1 MRYIPYIM
9 TAFSVAGTIAN
20 SFQKKWCFWLWICT
34 NIFWCGY
41 NVLNTQYAQAL
52 LYVFNFVMC
61 IVGLRKWR
69 QSETRNILEK
79 YRNRIQCYAPLGYIQ
94 KCIGKKNIT
103 DCLKCK
109 YHKINIEQD
118 INTKQSQDRIR
129 RCDDC
134 RYKIVSEIP
143 ELLLPEPLTE
153 EPQAERQEVPN
164 EPEDPFTRMSNA
176 VSEFTSA
183 LVDAVQPTLKAFEA
197 AIIDFT
203 KNYCGGDYEFLNWQ
217 NEHADPKILHRA
229 YNAPKYRTRKKNL
242 SRLKREYKKYIKRRS
257 GGK

>member
-61 IVGLRKWR
+61 IVGLIKW
-69 QSETRNILEK
+69 
-79 YRNRIQCYAPLGYIQ
+79 Q
-94 KCIGKKNIT
+94 KPQPHDQIHSCNG
-103 DCLKCK
+103 
-109 YHKINIEQD
+109 
-118 INTKQSQDRIR
+118 
-129 RCDDC
+129 C
-134 RYKIVSEIP
+134 RYKTIPVIP
-143 ELLLPEPLTE
+143 ELPFYKAQNAET
-153 EPQAERQEVPN
+153 QAERQEPK
-164 EPEDPFTRMSNA
+164 EPEEPFEKMSNT

-183 LVDAVQPTLKAFEA
+183 LIDAVQPTIKVFQEA
-197 AIIDFT
+197 INNFT
-203 KNYCGGDYEFLNWQ
+203 KYYCGGDYEFFNWQ
-217 NEHADPKILHRA
+217 NEHADLKILHRA

-257 GGK
+257 GDK

>member
-61 IVGLRKWR
+61 IVGLIKWQIP
-69 QSETRNILEK
+69 QSH
-79 YRNRIQCYAPLGYIQ
+79 
-94 KCIGKKNIT
+94 
-103 DCLKCK
+103 D
-109 YHKINIEQD
+109 
-118 INTKQSQDRIR
+118 SIR

-153 EPQAERQEVPN
+153 EPQTERQEVPN

-197 AIIDFT
+197 LIIDFA

-229 YNAPKYRTRKKNL
+229 YNALKYRTRKKNL
-242 SRLKREYKKYIKRRS
+242 SRLKREYKKYIK
-257 GGK
+257 

>member
-41 NVLNTQYAQAL
+41 NTLNNQYAQAL
-52 LYVFNFVMC
+52 LYAFNFVMC
-61 IVGLRKWR
+61 IVGFLKWQKP
-69 QSETRNILEK
+69 QS
-79 YRNRIQCYAPLGYIQ
+79 
-94 KCIGKKNIT
+94 
-103 DCLKCK
+103 
-109 YHKINIEQD
+109 H
-118 INTKQSQDRIR
+118 DRIR

-134 RYKIVSEIP
+134 RYKTISAIP
-143 ELLLPEPLTE
+143 ELPLPEPQTE
-153 EPQAERQEVPN
+153 EPQAERQEVPK

-183 LVDAVQPTLKAFEA
+183 LVDAVQPTIKAFQEA
-197 AIIDFT
+197 INNFAN
-203 KNYCGGDYEFLNWQ
+203 NYCGGDYEFLIWQ
-217 NEHADPKILHRA
+217 NEHADPKILNRA

-242 SRLKREYKKYIKRRS
+242 SRLKREYKKYIKKRS
-257 GGK
+257 GGV

>member
-20 SFQKKWCFWLWICT
+20 SFQKKWCFWLWMCT

-61 IVGLRKWR
+61 IVGLIKW
-69 QSETRNILEK
+69 
-79 YRNRIQCYAPLGYIQ
+79 Q
-94 KCIGKKNIT
+94 K
-103 DCLKCK
+103 LQP
-109 YHKINIEQD
+109 H
-118 INTKQSQDRIR
+118 DRIR

-134 RYKIVSEIP
+134 RYKTIPVIP
-143 ELLLPEPLTE
+143 ELHFYKADNE
-153 EPQAERQEVPN
+153 ETQAERQETPK
-164 EPEDPFTRMSNA
+164 EPEEPFERMSNA

-183 LVDAVQPTLKAFEA
+183 LIDAVQPTTKVFQEA
-197 AIIDFT
+197 INNFT
-203 KNYCGGDYEFLNWQ
+203 KYYRGGDYEFFNWQ
-217 NEHADPKILHRA
+217 NEHADIKILYRA

-242 SRLKREYKKYIKRRS
+242 SRLKCEYKKYIKRRS
-257 GGK
+257 GDK

>member
-61 IVGLRKWR
+61 IVGLIKW
-69 QSETRNILEK
+69 QI
-79 YRNRIQCYAPLGYIQ
+79 P
-94 KCIGKKNIT
+94 
-103 DCLKCK
+103 
-109 YHKINIEQD
+109 
-118 INTKQSQDRIR
+118 QSQDRIR

-134 RYKIVSEIP
+134 RYKIVSETP
-143 ELLLPEPLTE
+143 ELLLPEPQTE
-153 EPQAERQEVPN
+153 KPQAERQEVPN

-197 AIIDFT
+197 VIIDFV
-203 KNYCGGDYEFLNWQ
+203 KNYCGGDYEFFNWQ

-229 YNAPKYRTRKKNL
+229 YNAPKHRTRKKNL

>member
-61 IVGLRKWR
+61 IVGLIKW
-69 QSETRNILEK
+69 Q
-79 YRNRIQCYAPLGYIQ
+79 
-94 KCIGKKNIT
+94 
-103 DCLKCK
+103 
-109 YHKINIEQD
+109 
-118 INTKQSQDRIR
+118 
-129 RCDDC
+129 
-134 RYKIVSEIP
+134 IP
-143 ELLLPEPLTE
+143 QLTE

-164 EPEDPFTRMSNA
+164 EPEDPFARMSNA

-183 LVDAVQPTLKAFEA
+183 FVDAVQPTLKAFEA

-203 KNYCGGDYEFLNWQ
+203 KNYCGGDYEFFNWQ

-242 SRLKREYKKYIKRRS
+242 ARLKREYRKYIKKGS
-257 GGK
+257 GGQ